1 MRTAACPSCGA
12 PLRFRGATSVVAV
25 CAFCK
30 STLVRDGAKIENIG
44 KQAELLEDD
53 SPIRIGA
60 DGKHRGV
67 QFDVVGRIQYRYGAG
82 LWNEWY
88 VVFPGGK
95 SAWLSDAS
103 REYTIVYLIP
113 PAPVPA
119 YETLKPGQTLKLG
132 GGWWEGVYTAMNM
145 EAAEVIAGEG
155 ELPFKFQ
162 SGWKANVADLRGDGA
177 RFATIDYSESVPHIY
192 VGEKLPFDTF
202 SFGGLRDP
210 EQVGFTK
217 GTALAFKC
225 AGCGAPIEKHITT
238 TEVVACAS
246 CGSITDVTTAVGQ
259 IVQKNELNLGRFNPP
274 IPLGSAGK
282 WKNVRYEVVG
292 YMRREIDV
300 DGIRYAW
307 SEWLLHNVERGY
319 AWISEYNGHYNFV
332 HTCAEIPKQAAIY
345 LTKPAVRY
353 LAHTFTHFQR
363 CNAEVAYVC
372 GEFYWR
378 VQVGDKA
385 LCNDYIFP
393 PLLLSS
399 EATGN
404 ELTWSIGEYVEPK
417 ELWQAFK
424 LKTKPKEPVGVAPNQ
439 PSPHTGKVAPYWFA
453 FLGFLVLGLIV
464 HAGLT
469 GLQTTKRPAPV
480 AFTAATGETTRT
492 VSPVF
497 DLGGWGSGPA
507 TVRLSSSV
515 TDSWMAVNLQL
526 TEADTGRAYGL
537 KRELGFRKVSDG
549 LTGSNLDV
557 AEIPGVP
564 KGRYTL
570 AVDAT
575 VPRPLPVP
583 GATEKTYTGQVQVYR
598 STTGLSNFLLLT
610 GFLILWPLIAWGRKS
625 AFEKK
630 RWSESD
636 YAPES
641 SSGDDSDDD

>member
-1 MRTAACPSCGA
+1 MKTVACPSCGA
-12 PLRFRGATSVVAV
+12 PTRFRGGASIVAV

-30 STLVRDGAKIENIG
+30 STLVRDGVKIENIG

-67 QFDVVGRIQYRYGAG
+67 RFEIVGRIQYRYGAG

-88 VVFPGGK
+88 VLFPGGK

-103 REYTIVYLIP
+103 REYTIAYLIP

-119 YETLKPGQTLKLG
+119 YESLRPGQNLTLG
-132 GGWWEGVYTAMNM
+132 GGWWAGVYTAMNM

-177 RFATIDYSESVPHIY
+177 RFATIDYSETVPHIY

-246 CGSITDVTTAVGQ
+246 CGSVTDVTKGMGE
-259 IVQKNELNLGRFNPP
+259 IVQKNELNLGQFNPP
-274 IPLGSAGK
+274 IPLGTVGK

-292 YMRREIDV
+292 FMRRQILV
-300 DGIRYAW
+300 SGLTYAW

-319 AWISEYNGHYNFV
+319 AWISEYGGHYNLI
-332 HTCAEIPKQAAIY
+332 HTCAEIPKQTSIY
-345 LTKPAVRY
+345 TTKPAVRY
-353 LAHTFTHFQR
+353 LGHTFTHFQR
-363 CNAEVAYVC
+363 SQAQVAYVC

-378 VQVGDKA
+378 VQLGDKA
-385 LCNDYIFP
+385 QCNDYIFP
-393 PLLLSS
+393 PLILSS
-399 EATGN
+399 ESTGN
-404 ELTWSIGEYVEPK
+404 ELTWSIGEYVEPA
-417 ELWQAFK
+417 ELWKAFK
-424 LKTKPKEPVGVAPNQ
+424 LKTLRQEPVGVAPNQ
-439 PSPHTGKVAPYWFA
+439 PSPHEGKVAPYWIAFFA
-453 FLGFLVLGLIV
+453 LLVLGFIV
-464 HAGLT
+464 QLVISGMQAS
-469 GLQTTKRPAPV
+469 KRPVPAR
-480 AFTAATGETTRT
+480 FTAATGETTRT

-507 TVRLSSSV
+507 TVRMNANV
-515 TDSWMAVNLQL
+515 TDTWVAVNVQL
-526 TEADTGRAYGL
+526 TEADTGRAYGV
-537 KRELGFRKVSDG
+537 KRTLGFTKV
-549 LTGSNLDV
+549 GSEVQGTNYEV
-557 AEIPGVP
+557 AEIPSLP

-575 VPRPLPVP
+575 VPTVPPVS
-583 GATEKTYTGQVQVYR
+583 GVKKTYQGQVEVYR
-598 STTGLSNFLLLT
+598 PSSGWSNYLLFT
-610 GFLILWPLIAWGRKS
+610 GFLFLWPLIAWMRKN
-625 AFEKK
+625 AFETK

-636 YAPES
+636 YAPEDS
-641 SSGDDSDDD
+641 GGGGDDDD